1 MINRKYPGLGPAWFG
16 MLLLIISLF
25 LLACPGRKEVEKG
38 KKEGHPVTWPIFRG
52 DSRLTGTINN
62 QKFLQGVKKR
72 EAGKLGR
79 REDGKPGSQ
88 LPGISRQQTGTN
100 ENQHTR
106 FAQHIGPPRR
116 GAPGRR
122 RLLWTFQTGSEIIS
136 SPVIGFGCVYIGSTD
151 GKVYAIN
158 IKNGSKIWEFDS
170 GDDIEASPL
179 LLDTFVYI
187 GNLSG
192 VFFALDANTGK
203 VYWKFETEGSI
214 YGSAN
219 WVQKPDSREK
229 LIFVGS
235 HDNKMY
241 CLDAASGKLVW
252 AYETGNY
259 INGTPAVDGENMVFG
274 GCDALLHILSVV
286 DGKKKG
292 EVSVGSYI
300 PGSPALVENRA
311 YVGHYGN
318 QMVCIDIKNK
328 KILWKYGDEKH
339 GDAFFSSPAVGKDHV
354 AIGSRDGYLHCVNR
368 ETGEKVWMFRTRDEV
383 DSSPVIAGDQ
393 VIVGS
398 ADGRLYVV
406 NLKNGEEIWSYEIGA
421 PIISCP
427 AVAGGLIVIGA
438 QDGRVYAFGEGS

>member
-1 MINRKYPGLGPAWFG
+1 MINRIYRGLRPVRFG
-16 MLLLIISLF
+16 LLLIIFFF
-25 LLACPGRKEVEKG
+25 LLACPGNKEVEKK
-38 KKEGHPVTWPIFRG
+38 KKEVQTVSWPIFRG

-62 QKFLQGVKKR
+62 QKFLR
-72 EAGKLGR
+72 
-79 REDGKPGSQ
+79 GS
-88 LPGISRQQTGTN
+88 
-100 ENQHTR
+100 
-106 FAQHIGPPRR
+106 R
-116 GAPGRR
+116 GQFFQKAPPGRR
-122 RLLWTFQTGSEIIS
+122 RQLWTFQTGAEVIS
-136 SPVIGFGCVYIGSTD
+136 SPVIGFGRVYIGSTD
-151 GKVYAIN
+151 GKVYALSL
-158 IKNGSKIWEFDS
+158 KDGSKIWEFDT

-179 LLDTFVYI
+179 LVDTFIYI

-192 VFFALDANTGK
+192 VFFALDAHTGK
-203 VYWKFETEGSI
+203 VYWKFETEGPI

-219 WVQKPDSREK
+219 WIQKPGKGEK

-241 CLDAASGKLVW
+241 CFDAASGKLGW
-252 AYETGNY
+252 TYETENY
-259 INGTPAVDGENMVFG
+259 INGTPAVDGESIVFG
-274 GCDALLHILSVV
+274 GCDALLHILSVL

-328 KILWKYGDEKH
+328 KIPWEYGDKKH
-339 GDAFFSSPAVGKDHV
+339 GDPFFSSPAVGKDRV
-354 AIGSRDGYLHCVNR
+354 VIGSRDGYLHCVDR
-368 ETGEKVWMFRTRDEV
+368 DTGEKIWAFRTRDEV

-398 ADGRLYVV
+398 SDGRLYVV
-406 NLKNGEEIWSYEIGA
+406 NLKTGEEIWSYEIGA
-421 PIISCP
+421 SIISCP

-438 QDGRVYAFGEGS
+438 EDGRIYAFGEGS

>member
-16 MLLLIISLF
+16 MLLLLIISLF
-25 LLACPGRKEVEKG
+25 LLACSGKKQVEKEKKEVQ
-38 KKEGHPVTWPIFRG
+38 PVSWPIFRG
-52 DSRLTGTINN
+52 DSSLTGTINN
-62 QKFLQGVKKR
+62 KKFLQGSR
-72 EAGKLGR
+72 GR
-79 REDGKPGSQ
+79 FSQ
-88 LPGISRQQTGTN
+88 KES
-100 ENQHTR
+100 
-106 FAQHIGPPRR
+106 
-116 GAPGRR
+116 PGRR
-122 RLLWTFQTGSEIIS
+122 RQLWTFQTGSEIIS
-136 SPVIGFGCVYIGSTD
+136 SPVIGFGRVYIGSTD

-158 IKNGSKIWEFDS
+158 IKDGSKIWEFDT

-179 LLDTFVYI
+179 LVDTIVYI

-192 VFFALDANTGK
+192 VFFALDAHTGK
-203 VYWKFETEGSI
+203 VYWKFETGGSI
-214 YGSAN
+214 FGSAN
-219 WVQKPDSREK
+219 WMQKPDTREK

-241 CLDAASGKLVW
+241 CLDAASGKLKW
-252 AYETGNY
+252 AYETDNY
-259 INGTPAVDGENMVFG
+259 INGTPALDGGNIVFG
-274 GCDALLHILSVV
+274 GCDEKLHILSVL

-300 PGSPALVENRA
+300 PGSAALVENKA

-318 QMVCIDIKNK
+318 QMVCVDIKNK
-328 KILWKYGDEKH
+328 KIPWKYGDEKH

-354 AIGSRDGYLHCVNR
+354 VIGSRDGFLHCVNR

-398 ADGRLYVV
+398 SDGRLYVV
-406 NLKNGEEIWSYEIGA
+406 NLKSGQKVWSYEIGA

-438 QDGRVYAFGEGS
+438 EDGRIYAFGEKL